1 MTIFFIESYV
11 QSVYVKEQ
19 YGKKGLFT
27 DLEACTVI

>member
-19 YGKKGLFT
+19 YGKKSYLLAFKR
-27 DLEACTVI
+27 IR